1 MTPWRMCTT
10 RDDGGDHGHHL
21 RPHHE
26 PDPEH
31 DRPGTLQPGGAAGGT
46 RAAGF
51 PDVAAGA
58 WYADAVNWAAARGIV
73 KGYDTG
79 AFGPEDSVTREQL
92 AAILYRYAQAKGY
105 DTTQGGMAV
114 REFSDSASISDWA
127 QTAMSWAV
135 NAQVLSG
142 KGNGV
147 LDPQGTATP
156 RRGGPDADELRR
168 ARGLNTAGQKAKSP
182 RNPIGIPGGFYCFAY
197 SASSSDSEGASLVT
211 VAHSTRRSVSSS
223 TRMCR
228 PYSST
233 SG

>member
-1 MTPWRMCTT
+1 MEGTT
-10 RDDGGDHGHHL
+10 DTTFAPTMNLTRSMIAQVL
-21 RPHHE
+21 YNLEERPE
-26 PDPEH
+26 A
-31 DRPGTLQPGGAAGGT
+31 PG
-46 RAAGF
+46 AAGF

-127 QTAMSWAV
+127 QEAMSVGGQRAG
-135 NAQVLSG
+135 ALR
-142 KGNGV
+142 
-147 LDPQGTATP
+147 QGERRPGSPGHRDP

-168 ARGLNTAGQKAKSP
+168 ARGLNTVPFKEQ
-182 RNPIGIPGGFYCFAY
+182 
-197 SASSSDSEGASLVT
+197 
-211 VAHSTRRSVSSS
+211 
-223 TRMCR
+223 
-228 PYSST
+228 
-233 SG
+233 